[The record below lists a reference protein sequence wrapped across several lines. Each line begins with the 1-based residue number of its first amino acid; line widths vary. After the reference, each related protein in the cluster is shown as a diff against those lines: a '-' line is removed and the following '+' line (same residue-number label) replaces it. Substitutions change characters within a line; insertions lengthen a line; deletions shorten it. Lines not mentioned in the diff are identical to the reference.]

1 MVSSTEKQNHDVFNT
16 TVLFINIFRVLTLG
30 YILVVIA
37 VVWIAATAA
46 KGQLQVNEVTETFQ

>member
-1 MVSSTEKQNHDVFNT
+1 MVSSTEEQNRNVFYNT
-16 TVLFINIFRVLTLG
+16 ALYIKFFKVLTLG

>member
-1 MVSSTEKQNHDVFNT
+1 MVSSTEKQIHDVFNT